1 VGRYHLWQ
9 AELAGGTDDTLTD
22 LLTIRLLWEEAL
34 FLQYRDE
41 IADRWAEVIE
51 AHSAPVTID
60 VDFAANAILQEAWER
75 AVQRDLA
82 ETFAA
87 EAAEPIA
94 DRPKL
99 QVGFCID
106 VRSEVFRRALESLDP
121 GIQTI
126 GFAGFFGLTAAHKG
140 FASDV
145 VEHRLPVLLNP
156 GVHSTS
162 EGDDPEADLTARF
175 QARAKRAWGRFKLAA
190 VSSFAFVEATGPIYA
205 GKLVKDALN
214 MAPNKAPGGPAP
226 GSTPRSTRAR
236 WWTRRRRS
244 CGPCRSPRTSRGW

>member
-9 AELAGGTDDTLTD
+9 AELAGGTDETLTD

-41 IADRWAEVIE
+41 IAESWAEVIE

-87 EAAEPIA
+87 EAAEA
-94 DRPKL
+94 YAERPKL

-106 VRSEVFRRALESLDP
+106 VRSEVFRRALESVDP
-121 GIQTI
+121 
-126 GFAGFFGLTAAHKG
+126 
-140 FASDV
+140 AS
-145 VEHRLPVLLNP
+145 RPSASP
-156 GVHSTS
+156 
-162 EGDDPEADLTARF
+162 A
-175 QARAKRAWGRFKLAA
+175 
-190 VSSFAFVEATGPIYA
+190 SSA
-205 GKLVKDALN
+205 
-214 MAPNKAPGGPAP
+214 
-226 GSTPRSTRAR
+226 
-236 WWTRRRRS
+236 
-244 CGPCRSPRTSRGW
+244 